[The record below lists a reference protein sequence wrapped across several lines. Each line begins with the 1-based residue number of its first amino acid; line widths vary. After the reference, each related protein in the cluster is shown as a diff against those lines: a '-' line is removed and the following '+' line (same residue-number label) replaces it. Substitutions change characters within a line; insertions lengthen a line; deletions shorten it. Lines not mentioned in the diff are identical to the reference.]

1 MEGTP
6 WGSPY
11 TSWAYGNTG
20 LYPPCPVCPTW
31 EVAPPQVL
39 GDSYARG
46 TFRTQ
51 RLSPDQSTRGPA
63 GPSSIPVPRGAPGFA
78 RGFFLPTRSSPY
90 SSAYSSTNLHGALPM
105 TTCEAR
111 ECEYCR
117 ATATPLSY
125 QSNANGQMID
135 RQNTPKTR
143 QRVSKWAGAQ
153 CANCQ
158 TTTTAVWR
166 MNANGNPVC
175 NACGLYYKR
184 HQANRPVTMRKD
196 VVKTRKRKTSQQKK
210 KPASSLGGPGPA
222 DGPAGGSMD
231 GGRDGGNSG
240 EVASGLTLDPP
251 GTAQLYQGPGPEE
264 LSGPVSHLMPFPGPL
279 LGSPTGPMPPSTS
292 TTVEAPLSP

>member
-1 MEGTP
+1 MVFD
-6 WGSPY
+6 SPREPSVY
-11 TSWAYGNTG
+11 ALSRKPCLNPDPHF
-20 LYPPCPVCPTW
+20 LCVSPLPPPSAQPSHSFCP
-31 EVAPPQVL
+31 
-39 GDSYARG
+39 
-46 TFRTQ
+46 
-51 RLSPDQSTRGPA
+51 
-63 GPSSIPVPRGAPGFA
+63 
-78 RGFFLPTRSSPY
+78 
-90 SSAYSSTNLHGALPM
+90 
-105 TTCEAR
+105 
-111 ECEYCR
+111 
-117 ATATPLSY
+117 
-125 QSNANGQMID
+125 
-135 RQNTPKTR
+135 